1 MEDRLFSI
9 LNKEF
14 DDIAEQLGDNVSYT
28 VNCVDDSAIV
38 VLDCNRKVDDS
49 DITFLNKQLKNFS
62 DFKTIH
68 LVPVSKKGIIVWQG
82 VVKEPRL
89 SLSFLL

>member
-9 LNKEF
+9 LKKEF
-14 DDIAEQLGDNVSYT
+14 DDIAEQLGDSYT
-28 VNCVDDSAIV
+28 VNCVDNSVIV

-49 DITFLNKQLKNFS
+49 DIMFLNKQLKNLS

-68 LVPVSKKGIIVWQG
+68 LVPVSKKGIIIWQG
-82 VVKEPRL
+82 VVKEQRL